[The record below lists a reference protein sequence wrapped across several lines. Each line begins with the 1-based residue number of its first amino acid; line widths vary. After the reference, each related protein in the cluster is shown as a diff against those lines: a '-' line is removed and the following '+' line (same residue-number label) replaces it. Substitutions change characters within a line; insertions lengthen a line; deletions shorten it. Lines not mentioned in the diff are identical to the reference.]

1 MATYLVKR
9 LLLAVLVLA
18 LIMVV
23 LVVLVQLVPGDP
35 ARIILGNHATPA
47 LIAQVRSNLGLN
59 QSVPSQ
65 VGHFLGDA
73 VQGNLGRD
81 FITNEK
87 VTTELGSPLLHTVLL
102 SLASI
107 IIAVA
112 VGVPM
117 GIVAAVRRGGISDLI
132 IRGTSVLLLS
142 MPPYVVGLLLLL
154 VLAVDNHFLP
164 ALGAGSLSDPGGYLE
179 RLVMPALSLAVFW
192 WAYLARLVRGS
203 MLEVLEQP
211 YVRTGRAY
219 GLAERTLR
227 YRVALRNALV
237 PIVALGGLLIG
248 YILTGTV
255 YAEEIFNRPGLG
267 SLGVSAVGNRDWP
280 VVRGV
285 VLIYAAAFIFGSLLS
300 DLAYRWLDPRMRLDE
315 EAEIFV

>member
-1 MATYLVKR
+1 
-9 LLLAVLVLA
+9 
-18 LIMVV
+18 
-23 LVVLVQLVPGDP
+23 
-35 ARIILGNHATPA
+35 
-47 LIAQVRSNLGLN
+47 
-59 QSVPSQ
+59 
-65 VGHFLGDA
+65 
-73 VQGNLGRD
+73 
-81 FITNEK
+81 
-87 VTTELGSPLLHTVLL
+87 
-102 SLASI
+102 
-107 IIAVA
+107 
-112 VGVPM
+112 
-117 GIVAAVRRGGISDLI
+117 
-132 IRGTSVLLLS
+132 
-142 MPPYVVGLLLLL
+142 
-154 VLAVDNHFLP
+154 
-164 ALGAGSLSDPGGYLE
+164 
-179 RLVMPALSLAVFW
+179 MPALSLAVFW

-267 SLGVSAVGNRDWP
+267 SLAVSAVGNRDWP

-285 VLIYAAAFIFGSLLS
+285 VLIYAAAFIIGSLLS

-315 EAEIFV
+315 QAEVFV